1 MGGATS
7 GRTAPRLIRAAV
19 IALVSI
25 RIAST
30 IWAAAWNTH
39 GDYYASLPGT
49 YVKTVNPVLWD
60 SPDMRGAMG
69 YHLDTY
75 YHGPTQYLTLY
86 PVAFLD
92 SYAQIAWVLL
102 PLYAAALALAWF
114 CLFRALSILA
124 PGARI
129 ALPLFAST
137 FLFFPLLQSLIQ
149 REFEVVTF
157 LVMSFALWQLVR
169 NRRASAAACFAY
181 VAWFKYIPL
190 LFVGYFGLRGWV
202 KAVAVFVV
210 TSIGILALTHVAF
223 GLPEFYNNNV
233 PGHAA
238 QVFRVFDYGFQPNAG
253 GELQGVGFCNG
264 WFETETTLT
273 NIRHGLCGIAARVPA
288 LAPNIIYLLLC
299 AAVAAAYLVTHWR
312 LEHTSGVGRDVEGW
326 RRALEISI
334 LITICSCFFFSHYYY
349 LIALVIPYS
358 VLLVRFIANRQR
370 AHIAAWALSYFLVSA
385 FVVPMSILTR
395 LSGTDMWA
403 RYVGG
408 GWFLYGELLLV
419 WLLMAEYWKIGLRAT
434 RESPAAIS

>member
-1 MGGATS
+1 
-7 GRTAPRLIRAAV
+7 
-19 IALVSI
+19 
-25 RIAST
+25 
-30 IWAAAWNTH
+30 
-39 GDYYASLPGT
+39 
-49 YVKTVNPVLWD
+49 
-60 SPDMRGAMG
+60 
-69 YHLDTY
+69 
-75 YHGPTQYLTLY
+75 
-86 PVAFLD
+86 
-92 SYAQIAWVLL
+92 
-102 PLYAAALALAWF
+102 
-114 CLFRALSILA
+114 
-124 PGARI
+124 
-129 ALPLFAST
+129 
-137 FLFFPLLQSLIQ
+137 
-149 REFEVVTF
+149 
-157 LVMSFALWQLVR
+157 
-169 NRRASAAACFAY
+169 
-181 VAWFKYIPL
+181 
-190 LFVGYFGLRGWV
+190 
-202 KAVAVFVV
+202 
-210 TSIGILALTHVAF
+210 
-223 GLPEFYNNNV
+223 
-233 PGHAA
+233 
-238 QVFRVFDYGFQPNAG
+238 
-253 GELQGVGFCNG
+253 LQGVGFCNG

-349 LIALVIPYS
+349 LITLVIPYS